1 MNKAAVRLMVPPN
14 TPSTSRV
21 RSATSVKRTWEPGES
36 ELTQEEQDVVEELLH
51 GGELLANLPVALTI
65 LSRSLR
71 ILYVS
76 RPPSGDPSVR
86 VVGTNALD
94 HLKPEDRPRYAEA
107 FETAWS
113 TGRDAVL
120 EFQVLTGQYWEARL
134 SPARRSG
141 QPLAMFATAAETTA
155 RRHALAD
162 LRDNEQRLRL
172 ALEATGMGTWRWD
185 VRTGEVH
192 WDSVSCTLF
201 GLEPEDVP
209 KTYDDYVRLLHTD
222 DRSRITAALQTYLQ
236 TGRYDDLEHR
246 IVRPDGEVRH
256 VLAKATAIRDE
267 AGEVVGFRGG
277 VFDITTR
284 KRLEEQLYQAQK
296 MEAIGLLTAGIAHN
310 FNNLLTVILP
320 NVVLSRMDAKG
331 EDAERLADVEYAA
344 RRAGELVRE
353 LMLVTRPN
361 AGARKGQLD
370 LVSICE
376 RAVEMGKASLS
387 SRIRIELRTP
397 STPQLVFGNATQLEQ
412 VLLNLCLNS
421 RDAFDAGKTA
431 SPRITISLEGSRS
444 DAVRVRVTDN
454 GPGMDDATRARVFE
468 PFFTTKSN
476 GRGTGLGLA
485 SAYAIV
491 SDHGGLIRC
500 ESVSGDGTCFE
511 IELPRSALAPNTPV
525 VPRRSDAC
533 GGTETLLLIDDDELV
548 RRALRNVLESAGY
561 RVLEA
566 AGGSDGIALFER
578 ERERIALVLLDRS
591 MPEMSGETVLRRL
604 LELEVCAPV
613 MFVTGHQ
620 GGIDEASGAV
630 RVLPKPVDRETLL
643 LAVREVIDAS
653 TSQRAVAH
661 A

>member
-1 MNKAAVRLMVPPN
+1 MVPPN
-14 TPSTSRV
+14 TPSTSGV
-21 RSATSVKRTWEPGES
+21 RSTASVTRLREPGTS
-36 ELTQEEQDVVEELLH
+36 ELSAEEQEVVEELLH

-65 LSRSLR
+65 LGRNLR

-76 RPPSGDPSVR
+76 RPPAGDQSVR

-94 HLKPEDRPRYAEA
+94 HLKAEDRARYAEA
-107 FETAWS
+107 FELVWT
-113 TGRDAVL
+113 TGREAVL
-120 EFQVLTGQYWEARL
+120 EFQIVTGQYWEAKL
-134 SPARRSG
+134 SAARRNG
-141 QPLAMFATAAETTA
+141 EVVAIFATASETTA
-155 RRHALAD
+155 RRQALAD
-162 LRDNEQRLRL
+162 LRENEQRLRL
-172 ALEATGMGTWRWD
+172 ALEATGMGTWSWD

-192 WDSVSCTLF
+192 WDSVVCTLY

-209 KTYDDYVRLLHTD
+209 KTYDDYIRLLHAD
-222 DRSRITAALQTYLQ
+222 DRVRIASALQTYLQ

-267 AGEVVGFRGG
+267 FGDVIGFRGG

-284 KRLEEQLYQAQK
+284 RRLEEQLHQAQK

-320 NVVLSRMDAKG
+320 NVVLCRMDAEG

-361 AGARKGQLD
+361 TGARKSQLD
-370 LVSICE
+370 LVGICE
-376 RAVEMGKASLS
+376 RAVEMSRASLS
-387 SRIRIELRTP
+387 SKIRIELRVPDTQ
-397 STPQLVFGNATQLEQ
+397 QLVHGSGTQLEQ
-412 VLLNLCLNS
+412 VLLNLCLNC
-421 RDAFDAGKTA
+421 RDAFDIGKTPA
-431 SPRITISLEGSRS
+431 PRITISMEGTRS
-444 DAVRVRVTDN
+444 EFVRVRVTDN
-454 GPGMDDATRARVFE
+454 GPGMDEATRARVFE

-491 SDHGGLIRC
+491 ADHGGIIRC
-500 ESVSGDGTCFE
+500 ESVSGEGTSFE
-511 IELPRSALAPNTPV
+511 IELPRSGSAPNTPV
-525 VPRRSDAC
+525 VPRRIDAG
-533 GGTETLLLIDDDELV
+533 GGTETLLLIDDEELV

-566 AGGSDGIALFER
+566 ACGTDGLALFQR

-604 LELEVCAPV
+604 LELEVQAPV

-620 GGIDEASGAV
+620 GGIDEGSGAV

-643 LAVREVIDAS
+643 LAVREVIDTA
-653 TSQRAVAH
+653 TPVPAAAQG
-661 A
+661 

>member
-1 MNKAAVRLMVPPN
+1 MVPPN
-14 TPSTSRV
+14 TPSTSGV
-21 RSATSVKRTWEPGES
+21 RSATSVKRTREPGVS
-36 ELTQEEQDVVEELLH
+36 ELSQEEQDIVEELLH
-51 GGELLANLPVALTI
+51 GGELLASLPVALTI
-65 LSRSLR
+65 LSRNLR

-76 RPPSGDPSVR
+76 RPPSGDQAVR

-94 HLKPEDRPRYAEA
+94 HLKPEDRPRYVEA
-107 FETAWS
+107 FETAWN
-113 TGRDAVL
+113 TGRDQVL
-120 EFQVLTGQYWEARL
+120 EFQIVTGQYWEARL
-134 SPARRSG
+134 SPARRNG
-141 QPLAMFATAAETTA
+141 EPVAMFATASETTA
-155 RRHALAD
+155 RRQALAD

-172 ALEATGMGTWRWD
+172 ALEATGMGTWSWN

-192 WDSVSCTLF
+192 WDSVVGTLF

-209 KTYDDYVRLLHTD
+209 KSYDDYVRLLHAD

-256 VLAKATAIRDE
+256 VLAKATAIFDE
-267 AGEVVGFRGG
+267 AGEVIGFRGG

-284 KRLEEQLYQAQK
+284 KRLEGQLYQAQK

-320 NVVLSRMDAKG
+320 NVVLCRMDAKG

-361 AGARKGQLD
+361 TGARKSQID
-370 LVSICE
+370 LVSLCE
-376 RAVEMGKASLS
+376 RAVEMSKASLS
-387 SRIRIELRTP
+387 SQIRIELRAPETQ
-397 STPQLVFGNATQLEQ
+397 QLVFGNATQLEQ
-412 VLLNLCLNS
+412 VLLNLCLNC
-421 RDAFDAGKTA
+421 RDAFDVGKTA
-431 SPRITISLEGSRS
+431 APHVTISVDGSRS
-444 DAVRVRVTDN
+444 EFVRVRVTDN
-454 GPGMDDATRARVFE
+454 GPGMDETTRARVFE
-468 PFFTTKSN
+468 PFFTTKVN
-476 GRGTGLGLA
+476 GRGTGLGLS

-491 SDHGGLIRC
+491 ADHGGLIHC
-500 ESVSGDGTCFE
+500 ESISGEGTSFE
-511 IELPRSALAPNTPV
+511 LELPRSGAALNTPV
-525 VPRRSDAC
+525 VPRRIEAS
-533 GGTETLLLIDDDELV
+533 GGSETLLLIDDEELV

-566 AGGSDGIALFER
+566 AGGADGIATYER
-578 ERERIALVLLDRS
+578 EREQISLVLLDRS

-604 LELEVCAPV
+604 LELGVRAPV

-620 GGIDEASGAV
+620 GGIDERCGAV

-653 TSQRAVAH
+653 TFPRAAAH
-661 A
+661 G

>member
-1 MNKAAVRLMVPPN
+1 MVPPN
-14 TPSTSRV
+14 TPSASGVRV
-21 RSATSVKRTWEPGES
+21 ASNVKRTREEPGTS
-36 ELTQEEQDVVEELLH
+36 ELSDEEREILEELLH

-65 LSRSLR
+65 LGRDLR

-76 RPPSGDPSVR
+76 RPSSGEQAPR
-86 VVGTNALD
+86 VVGTSALD
-94 HLKPEDRPRYAEA
+94 HLRAEDRPRYAEA
-107 FETAWS
+107 FETAWN

-120 EFQVLTGQYWEARL
+120 EFQIVTGQYWEARL
-134 SPARRSG
+134 SPARRNG
-141 QPLAMFATAAETTA
+141 EVVAMFATASETTA
-155 RRHALAD
+155 RRQALAD

-172 ALEATGMGTWRWD
+172 ALEATGMGTWSWD
-185 VRTGEVH
+185 VRTGAVY
-192 WDSVSCTLF
+192 WDSVVCTLF

-209 KTYDDYVRLLHTD
+209 KSYDDYVRLIHAD

-236 TGRYDDLEHR
+236 TGIYDDIEHR

-267 AGEVVGFRGG
+267 AGGVVGFRGG

-361 AGARKGQLD
+361 TGARKSQLD
-370 LVSICE
+370 LVGICE
-376 RAVEMGKASLS
+376 HAVEMSKASLT
-387 SRIRIELRTP
+387 SRIQVELRAPDTQ
-397 STPQLVFGNATQLEQ
+397 QLVFGNATQLEQ

-421 RDAFDAGKTA
+421 RDAFEAGRTA
-431 SPRITISLEGSRS
+431 SPRITISLEASRS
-444 DAVRVRVTDN
+444 DYVRVRVRDN
-454 GPGMDDATRARVFE
+454 GPGMDEATRGRVFE
-468 PFFTTKSN
+468 PFFTTKAS

-491 SDHGGLIRC
+491 ADHGGLIRC
-500 ESVSGDGTCFE
+500 ESACGEGTSFE
-511 IELPRSALAPNTPV
+511 IELPRSGLAPNTPV
-525 VPRRSDAC
+525 VPRRVEAS
-533 GGTETLLLIDDDELV
+533 GGNETLLLIDDEELV

-566 AGGSDGIALFER
+566 ACGQDGLALFER
-578 ERERIALVLLDRS
+578 ERQDISLVLLDRS
-591 MPEMSGETVLRRL
+591 MPEMSGETVLRHL
-604 LELEVCAPV
+604 LELGVTAPV

-620 GGIDEASGAV
+620 GGIDEACGAV

-643 LAVREVIDAS
+643 LAVREVLDAADAPLAAA
-653 TSQRAVAH
+653 QA
-661 A
+661 

>member
-1 MNKAAVRLMVPPN
+1 VNKAAVRQMVPPN
-14 TPSTSRV
+14 TPSTSGV
-21 RSATSVKRTWEPGES
+21 RPATSVKRTREPGAS
-36 ELTQEEQDVVEELLH
+36 ELSKEEQDVVEELLH

-65 LSRSLR
+65 LGRNLR

-76 RPPSGDPSVR
+76 RPPSGDQSVR

-94 HLKPEDRPRYAEA
+94 HLKPEDRPRYTEA
-107 FETAWS
+107 FETAWN
-113 TGRDAVL
+113 TGRDQVL
-120 EFQVLTGQYWEARL
+120 EFQIVTGQYWEARL
-134 SPARRSG
+134 SPARRNG
-141 QPLAMFATAAETTA
+141 EPVAMFATASETTA
-155 RRHALAD
+155 RRQALAD

-172 ALEATGMGTWRWD
+172 ALEATGMGTWSWD

-192 WDSVSCTLF
+192 WDSVVCTLF

-209 KTYDDYVRLLHTD
+209 KTYDDYIRLLHTD
-222 DRSRITAALQTYLQ
+222 DRSRVGAALQTYLQ

-267 AGEVVGFRGG
+267 IGEVVGFRGG

-320 NVVLSRMDAKG
+320 NVVLCRMDAEG

-361 AGARKGQLD
+361 TGARKSQID
-370 LVSICE
+370 LVSACE
-376 RAVEMGKASLS
+376 RAVEMSKASLS
-387 SRIRIELRTP
+387 SRIRIELRAPATQ
-397 STPQLVFGNATQLEQ
+397 QLVFGNATQLEQ
-412 VLLNLCLNS
+412 VLLNLCLNC
-421 RDAFDAGKTA
+421 RDAFDSGRTA
-431 SPRITISLEGSRS
+431 APRITISVEGTRS
-444 DAVRVRVTDN
+444 EFVRVRVTDN
-454 GPGMDDATRARVFE
+454 GPGMDEATRARVFE
-468 PFFTTKSN
+468 PFFTTK

-485 SAYAIV
+485 SAYAIIA
-491 SDHGGLIRC
+491 DHGGLIRC
-500 ESVSGDGTCFE
+500 ESVSTEGTSFE
-511 IELPRSALAPNTPV
+511 IELPRSGLAVNTPV
-525 VPRRSDAC
+525 VPRRIEAS
-533 GGTETLLLIDDDELV
+533 GGSETLLLIDDEELV

-566 AGGSDGIALFER
+566 AGGADGIAVFER
-578 ERERIALVLLDRS
+578 ERDNISLVLLDRS
-591 MPEMSGETVLRRL
+591 MPEMSGEMVLRRL
-604 LELEVCAPV
+604 LELGVLAPV

-620 GGIDEASGAV
+620 GGIDEGCGAV

-653 TSQRAVAH
+653 TVRRAVAQG
-661 A
+661 